1 MGHANVCPFLSLAVV
16 TLLRA
21 VWYLHDMSARG
32 RTEPRAP
39 TLGDVAREAGVSPS
53 TAARA
58 LGRYGSV
65 SPEARARTEA
75 AASRVGY
82 RRNRLASSM
91 ITGRTHTLAFV
102 AADIGNVFF
111 AQALRGAADV
121 AHEAGLEVVIANS
134 DEDVAL
140 ERAAVRI
147 LDEKR
152 VDGFII
158 APVGDGE
165 SDHLAGLL
173 SRGTPVV
180 FFDRI
185 APGVETDAVL
195 IDNVQAARSGV
206 QWLSRLGHERIGLVT
221 TGLGEGDPAK
231 QLERIALDPRPAST
245 TDARSAGYLAALR
258 AAGLPV
264 DPGLIVNAG
273 YSREEAAA
281 AVAGLLRTAS
291 RPTALF
297 TVDNVMTLGTYESI
311 QQSGLR
317 FPEDISLLG
326 FDDLEWTTI
335 VRPTLS
341 VIAQPAYD
349 LGATAARRLLDRL
362 GGDATPPQISLLAAA
377 LVERDS
383 VSPLGR
389 SLVVPSQPSHV

>member
-1 MGHANVCPFLSLAVV
+1 M
-16 TLLRA
+16 
-21 VWYLHDMSARG
+21 
-32 RTEPRAP
+32 
-39 TLGDVAREAGVSPS
+39 SPS

-158 APVGDGE
+158 APVGDGV
-165 SDHLAGLL
+165 SDHIAGLL
-173 SRGTPVV
+173 ARGTPVV

-185 APGVETDAVL
+185 VPDIETDAVL
-195 IDNVQAARSGV
+195 IDNLQAARSGV

-221 TGLGEGDPAK
+221 TASPHVIRSRDSNASLWTLARHRRPMPQRRLSRGAA
-231 QLERIALDPRPAST
+231 RRRPA
-245 TDARSAGYLAALR
+245 RR
-258 AAGLPV
+258 
-264 DPGLIVNAG
+264 PGLIVDAA
-273 YSREEAAA
+273 YSRE
-281 AVAGLLRTAS
+281 GQLR
-291 RPTALF
+291 
-297 TVDNVMTLGTYESI
+297 
-311 QQSGLR
+311 
-317 FPEDISLLG
+317 
-326 FDDLEWTTI
+326 
-335 VRPTLS
+335 
-341 VIAQPAYD
+341 
-349 LGATAARRLLDRL
+349 
-362 GGDATPPQISLLAAA
+362 
-377 LVERDS
+377 
-383 VSPLGR
+383 R
-389 SLVVPSQPSHV
+389 SLVCCVAPRGRQPCSRSTTS

>member
-1 MGHANVCPFLSLAVV
+1 M
-16 TLLRA
+16 
-21 VWYLHDMSARG
+21 
-32 RTEPRAP
+32 
-39 TLGDVAREAGVSPS
+39 SPS

-65 SPEARARTEA
+65 SPEAQARTEA
-75 AASRVGY
+75 AASRLGY

-111 AQALRGAADV
+111 ARALRGAADV
-121 AHEAGLEVVIANS
+121 AHKAGLEVVVANS

-158 APVGDGE
+158 APVGDGA
-165 SDHLAGLL
+165 SDHIAGLL
-173 SRGTPVV
+173 GRGTPVV

-185 APGVETDAVL
+185 VPDIETDAVL
-195 IDNVQAARSGV
+195 IDNLQAARSGV
-206 QWLSRLGHERIGLVT
+206 QWLTHLGHERIGLIT
-221 TGLGEGDPAK
+221 TSLAAGDPVA
-231 QLERIALDPRPAST
+231 QLERIALDPRSAST
-245 TDARSAGYLAALR
+245 TDARGAGYLAALR

-264 DPGLIVNAG
+264 DPSLIVDAA

-281 AVAGLLRTAS
+281 AVAALLRGAS
-291 RPTALF
+291 KPTALF
-297 TVDNVMTLGTYESI
+297 TVDNVMTLGTYEAI
-311 QQSGLR
+311 QRSGLR

-362 GGDATPPQISLLAAA
+362 GGDAAPPQISLLAAT
-377 LVERDS
+377 LIERDS
-383 VSPLGR
+383 VCPPG
-389 SLVVPSQPSHV
+389 

>member
-1 MGHANVCPFLSLAVV
+1 M
-16 TLLRA
+16 
-21 VWYLHDMSARG
+21 
-32 RTEPRAP
+32 
-39 TLGDVAREAGVSPS
+39 SPS

-58 LGRYGSV
+58 LGHYGSV
-65 SPEARARTEA
+65 SPEAQARTEA

-121 AHEAGLEVVIANS
+121 AHEAGLEIVIANS

-158 APVGDGE
+158 APVGDGSSE
-165 SDHLAGLL
+165 HIAGLL
-173 SRGTPVV
+173 ARGTPVV
-180 FFDRI
+180 FFDRVVPDI
-185 APGVETDAVL
+185 ETDAVL
-195 IDNVQAARSGV
+195 IDNFQAARSGV
-206 QWLSRLGHERIGLVT
+206 QWLSRLGHERIGLIT
-221 TGLGEGDPAK
+221 TGLGTGDPITR
-231 QLERIALDPRPAST
+231 LERIALDPRPAAT

-264 DPGLIVNAG
+264 DPRFIVDAA
-273 YSREEAAA
+273 YSREATAT
-281 AVAGLLRTAS
+281 AVTALLRSSTQ
-291 RPTALF
+291 PTALF
-297 TVDNVMTLGTYESI
+297 TVNNVITLGTYEAI

-341 VIAQPAYD
+341 VIAQPGYD

-362 GGDATPPQISLLAAA
+362 GGDATPPQISLLAAT
-377 LVERDS
+377 LIERDS
-383 VSPLGR
+383 VRPPG
-389 SLVVPSQPSHV
+389 

>member
-1 MGHANVCPFLSLAVV
+1 M
-16 TLLRA
+16 
-21 VWYLHDMSARG
+21 
-32 RTEPRAP
+32 
-39 TLGDVAREAGVSPS
+39 SPS

-158 APVGDGE
+158 APVGDGV
-165 SDHLAGLL
+165 SDHIAGLL
-173 SRGTPVV
+173 ARGTPVV

-185 APGVETDAVL
+185 VPDIETDAVL
-195 IDNVQAARSGV
+195 IDNLQAARSGV

-221 TGLGEGDPAK
+221 TGLAARDPVAR
-231 QLERIALDPRPAST
+231 LEHIALDPRSAST

-264 DPGLIVNAG
+264 DPGLIVDAA

-281 AVAGLLRTAS
+281 AVAGLLRGAS

-297 TVDNVMTLGTYESI
+297 TVDNVMTLGTYEAI
-311 QQSGLR
+311 QKSGLR
-317 FPEDISLLG
+317 FPQDISLLG

-362 GGDATPPQISLLAAA
+362 GGDAMPPQISLLAAT
-377 LVERDS
+377 LIERDS
-383 VSPLGR
+383 VCAPG
-389 SLVVPSQPSHV
+389 

>member
-1 MGHANVCPFLSLAVV
+1 LGHVNICLFLGLVLV

-21 VWYLHDMSARG
+21 VWYLHTVSARR

-158 APVGDGE
+158 APVGDGV
-165 SDHLAGLL
+165 SDHIAGLL
-173 SRGTPVV
+173 ARGTPVV

-185 APGVETDAVL
+185 VPDIETDAVL
-195 IDNVQAARSGV
+195 IDNLQAARSGV
-206 QWLSRLGHERIGLVT
+206 QWLSRLGHQRIGLVT
-221 TGLGEGDPAK
+221 TGLAARDPVAR
-231 QLERIALDPRPAST
+231 LERIALDPRSAST

-264 DPGLIVNAG
+264 DPGLIVDAA
-273 YSREEAAA
+273 YSREETAA
-281 AVAGLLRTAS
+281 AVARLLRSAS

-297 TVDNVMTLGTYESI
+297 TVDNVMTLGTYEAI
-311 QQSGLR
+311 QKSGLR
-317 FPEDISLLG
+317 FPQDISLLG

-362 GGDATPPQISLLAAA
+362 GGDAMPPQISLLAAT
-377 LVERDS
+377 LIERDS
-383 VSPLGR
+383 VCAPG
-389 SLVVPSQPSHV
+389 